1 MLTAAYLT
9 ASFMVAGVGAW
20 YLLKGKHQQFAR
32 TTLGLGTAFAAVLIA
47 GQVFIG
53 DILYGT
59 MLKHQPSKM
68 QALRASGKN
77 NRSRR
82 RRIIGSSSQTRTISE
97 IASNWESLTS
107 EASG

>member
-1 MLTAAYLT
+1 
-9 ASFMVAGVGAW
+9 
-20 YLLKGKHQQFAR
+20 
-32 TTLGLGTAFAAVLIA
+32 VLIA

-68 QALRASGKN
+68 QAAEGFWEKQ
-77 NRSRR
+77 
-82 RRIIGSSSQTRTISE
+82 SQSPAPYYWFIVPDRTISE